1 MKTDDFDFDLPE
13 ELIDQTPI
21 SNRSDSKLLI
31 LDKNTGEIKHEVFHN
46 IINYLDKDDVLVLND
61 TKVIPAR
68 IIGEKEDTKA
78 VIELLLLRNIENN
91 DWLCLAKPAK
101 RIKTGTIISFGNGK
115 LKAKCLEV
123 LDEGIRKIEF
133 IYDGIFYEILDEL
146 GSMPLPPYIKEK
158 LEDKDRYQT
167 VYAKNNG
174 SAAAPTAGL
183 HFTKELLKAIE
194 EKGIN
199 ICYITLHVG
208 LGTFRPVNVEDVTKH
223 KMHSEFYHMSK
234 EAADILNNAKK
245 NNKRII
251 AVGTTSTRTLETI
264 MSKYNCFKETSGW
277 TDIFIYPGY
286 TFKAID
292 AQITNF
298 HLPKSTLI
306 MLISAF
312 ASKELI
318 MKAYSIA
325 VKHEYRFFS
334 FGDSMFIK

>member
-1 MKTDDFDFDLPE
+1 MFFP
-13 ELIDQTPI
+13 
-21 SNRSDSKLLI
+21 
-31 LDKNTGEIKHEVFHN
+31 
-46 IINYLDKDDVLVLND
+46 
-61 TKVIPAR
+61 
-68 IIGEKEDTKA
+68 
-78 VIELLLLRNIENN
+78 
-91 DWLCLAKPAK
+91 
-101 RIKTGTIISFGNGK
+101 
-115 LKAKCLEV
+115 
-123 LDEGIRKIEF
+123 
-133 IYDGIFYEILDEL
+133 
-146 GSMPLPPYIKEK
+146 
-158 LEDKDRYQT
+158 
-167 VYAKNNG
+167 
-174 SAAAPTAGL
+174 
-183 HFTKELLKAIE
+183 IE